1 MFNLL
6 YSVTQLSL
14 HSETAFPFR
23 EESNELHVN
32 PETKVDEVIQTH
44 NQIHIAFWFYFSER
58 F

>member
-32 PETKVDEVIQTH
+32 PETKVDEVIRH